1 LYVCNHAV
9 TRFKRFS
16 YKLFVKGFK
25 VTIMNKVVLI
35 GRLTADPELR
45 QTPQGTAVA
54 RFTVA
59 VDRRF
64 RREGGQQADFITCVA
79 WRQQAEFV
87 CRYFNKGKLIGIE
100 GSIQS
105 RSWDGQDG
113 KRQYATE
120 VVVDAVEFVGSKSES
135 GGGSNGAYQS
145 NFGGGFPQEPQHN
158 NSFGS
163 APQTSNAGNDGFVD
177 LDFSNEADSEDDLPF

>member
-1 LYVCNHAV
+1 
-9 TRFKRFS
+9 
-16 YKLFVKGFK
+16 
-25 VTIMNKVVLI
+25 MNKVILI

-45 QTPQGTAVA
+45 QTPQGTSVA

-64 RREGGQQADFITCVA
+64 RKEGGQQADFITCVA
-79 WRQQAEFV
+79 WRQQAEFI

-100 GSIQS
+100 GQIQS

-120 VVVDAVEFVGSKSES
+120 VLVDNVEFVGSKSES
-135 GGGSNGAYQS
+135 GGSQGVYQS
-145 NFGGGFPQEPQHN
+145 NFGGGYQSVP
-158 NSFGS
+158 
-163 APQTSNAGNDGFVD
+163 APQAAPAPMAQPMDDSGFVD
-177 LDFSNEADSEDDLPF
+177 LDFSDDMGSEDDLPF